1 MTLSRIWNRMA
12 SALML
17 AASLFSA
24 GSALADRG
32 PATAEEKERV
42 VKLAAAAD
50 KDPIAVMRS
59 PDGRWFEKWSDEV
72 PDYMFGP
79 DAGVFWFHNGV
90 AKADLARVLRF
101 HHTVATAAFQVQKN
115 ITDPMK
121 DSSAMEAKT
130 IAGVEGLLRAY
141 ESLVAKNPENR
152 VPAIDDLIVVRD
164 KGGLV
169 DFVKKLPPMPKR

>member
-1 MTLSRIWNRMA
+1 MA
-12 SALML
+12 SVLML
-17 AASLFSA
+17 TASLVTANLMTA

-32 PATAEEKERV
+32 PATAEEKERI

-50 KDPIAVMRS
+50 KDPIGVMRS
-59 PDGRWFEKWSDEV
+59 AEGRWFEKWSDEV

-101 HHTVATAAFQVQKN
+101 HHTVTTAAFQVQKN
-115 ITDPMK
+115 IADPMR
-121 DSSAMEAKT
+121 DPAVMEAKT
-130 IAGVEGLLRAY
+130 IAGIEGLLRAY

-152 VPAIDDLIVVRD
+152 VAAIDDLVAIRD
-164 KGGLV
+164 KGGLQ
-169 DFVKKLPPMPKR
+169 DFVKKLPPLPKR